1 MLDQQHIQYF
11 KNLVG
16 GEDFFTDLAH
26 LNAYCYD
33 ATKERHLP
41 SGVIFPKNEQEISQI
56 LKYCNEHRII
66 VVPRG
71 GWERFYRGSVERERG
86 ASFKRRKAFG

>member
-1 MLDQQHIQYF
+1 MLDQQHIKYF

-41 SGVIFPKNEQEISQI
+41 SGVIFPRNEQEISQI

-71 GWERFYRGSVERERG
+71 AGSGFTGG
-86 ASFKRRKAFG
+86 ALSV